1 MSHRTFYPVFTICA
15 GIFAITLVYQTHT
28 LAAPAPFPAA
38 AAAAQGGTLPEGE
51 GKAITEMTC
60 SACHSIGYLTE
71 STRTVMQWDEIFMMM
86 ESYGATATKDQ
97 WDQIHKYMYAQL
109 ALIDVNKYEPK
120 DLQATLGVDEKV
132 AGAIV
137 SYRMANGGF
146 KTVDDVKKVEG
157 IDPAKVDAFKARFV
171 F

>member
-1 MSHRTFYPVFTICA
+1 MSHRTFYPVFALCA
-15 GIFAITLVYQTHT
+15 AIFAITLVYQPHT
-28 LAAPAPFPAA
+28 LAAPAPFPV

-71 STRTVMQWDEIFMMM
+71 STRTVMQWDDIFMMM
-86 ESYGATATKDQ
+86 ESYGATATKEQ
-97 WDQIHKYMYAQL
+97 WDQVHKYVYAQL
-109 ALIDVNKYEPK
+109 ALVDVNKYEAK
-120 DLQATLGVDEKV
+120 DLQSTIGVDEKV

-146 KTVDDVKKVEG
+146 KTIDDVKKVEG
-157 IDPAKVDAFKARFV
+157 IDQAKVDALKARFV